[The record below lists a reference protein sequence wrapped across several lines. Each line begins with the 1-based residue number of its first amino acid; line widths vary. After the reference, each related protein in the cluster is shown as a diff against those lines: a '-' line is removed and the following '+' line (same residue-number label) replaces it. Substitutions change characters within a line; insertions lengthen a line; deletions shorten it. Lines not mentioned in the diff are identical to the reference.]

1 MTDAI
6 EAYREKVGEFEKAR
20 REVEKARKD
29 AIDELLKQRRAIT
42 AQLRQLGYE
51 GDQPE
56 ETARRK
62 GRPVADEPPPQIA
75 LVDPLASEFTPA
87 EKILENGHRRR
98 RLTGAKTFEQAYCS
112 ICELNGHDLRAHRG
126 QKHKRAFSAAEL
138 RQKGLPAK

>member
-6 EAYREKVGEFEKAR
+6 EAYREKIGEFEKAR

-51 GDQPE
+51 GDQQE
-56 ETARRK
+56 DTGRRK
-62 GRPVADEPPPQIA
+62 VQPVADEPTPSAVAEPF
-75 LVDPLASEFTPA
+75 ASPFNPA
-87 EKILENGHRRR
+87 DKIFENGHRRR
-98 RLTGAKTFEQAYCS
+98 RFKGAKTFDQAYCS
-112 ICELNGHDLRAHRG
+112 ICELRGHDLRAHRG

-138 RQKGLPAK
+138 QQRGLVAE